1 MNPAA
6 GWHPDPYDSTIDR
19 YWDGQQ
25 WTSETRLKTTG
36 YASVGDPT
44 ARATKRRTWP
54 WILGAGVLATG
65 VLSVVIVETGADP
78 DEKTD
83 SVSVVSTTSSAAPTT
98 LSRTTTSVTTTAA
111 ASSITSVPEVMETS
125 EVYVPT
131 TQMMPAEPPP
141 TSQRSLEYSCSDA
154 DWRDAMGAEG
164 NALCGSTW
172 TPRNQSQPTTQ
183 YTPPATTTRGQST
196 VGTVHP
202 GSYCSTPGAV
212 GVTANG
218 TPMVCAPGSDGK
230 DRWRSA

>member
-1 MNPAA
+1 MNPGA
-6 GWHPDPYDSTIDR
+6 GWHPDPHDPAIDR

-25 WTSETRLKTTG
+25 WTSETRPKIMAS
-36 YASVGDPT
+36 ASVGDPT
-44 ARATKRRTWP
+44 APVTKSRTWP
-54 WILGAGVLATG
+54 WILGAGVLAAG
-65 VLSVVIVETGADP
+65 VLGLVIAGTGGGP

-98 LSRTTTSVTTTAA
+98 ISRTTTSVTTTTAVSPTA
-111 ASSITSVPEVMETS
+111 TVPEVMETS

-141 TSQRSLEYSCSDA
+141 SSQRSLEYSCSDA

-212 GVTANG
+212 GVTVSG

-230 DRWRSA
+230 DRWQSS

>member
-1 MNPAA
+1 MNPGA

-25 WTSETRLKTTG
+25 WTSETRPKIMAS
-36 YASVGDPT
+36 ASVGDPT
-44 ARATKRRTWP
+44 AQTTKNRAWP
-54 WILGAGVLATG
+54 WILGVAVLAAGVLG
-65 VLSVVIVETGADP
+65 VVIVGAGVDP

-98 LSRTTTSVTTTAA
+98 ISRTTTSVTTTTAV
-111 ASSITSVPEVMETS
+111 SPTTTVPEVMETS

-172 TPRNQSQPTTQ
+172 TPRNQRPPVTE
-183 YTPPATTTRGQST
+183 YTPLATTTRGQST

-212 GVTANG
+212 GVTVSG

-230 DRWRSA
+230 DRWQST